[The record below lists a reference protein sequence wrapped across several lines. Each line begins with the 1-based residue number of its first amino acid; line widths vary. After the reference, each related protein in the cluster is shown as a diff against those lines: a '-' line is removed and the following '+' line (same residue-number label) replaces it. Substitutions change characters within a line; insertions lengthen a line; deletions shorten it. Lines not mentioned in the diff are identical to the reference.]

1 MVTSSR
7 TSTLP
12 AGRYSTSTTTDR
24 RGTRRSGAGLFTG
37 AIVATA
43 ALLGMLGQLCHASD
57 TDTAA
62 DLLLMNGR
70 VYTVTADQPWVGAMA
85 VKGGKIL
92 ATGSAEDM
100 NSYRGEQTR
109 VIDLDGKMVMP
120 GIIDAHLHPAWGG
133 IKEVFQCNFAFTATP
148 EEIAA
153 IISKCVAEQTDSQW
167 IIGGQ
172 WTSDFFVDN
181 PMPSPRLW
189 LDKVSGDKA
198 VILTDDSG
206 HNHWANSR
214 ALELIGINADS
225 KDPPGGKIGR
235 EADGSTPNGILEEA
249 FMLVR
254 KSIPEWTIEQ
264 QVRGAEYAVQTANR
278 FGITGMKDASATAP
292 EAEAFYRL
300 DQAGK
305 LTANVATALTLEK
318 KGALSEADIAEYVR
332 MRSQF
337 QSPHVHTNFAKI
349 FLDGV
354 PTASRTA
361 AVLEPYVP
369 LHKDDPPNYGSMHLE
384 PEQLAE
390 AVTELDRR
398 GFTVK
403 IHAAAD
409 RSARAALDAIE
420 RARKVNGDSGLR
432 HEIAHAEFIAEVDI
446 PRFASLNAVADF
458 SPYIWFPSPI
468 TDSIKG
474 AMGERGNYFW
484 PARKLLDS
492 GAPMLVGSDWP
503 SAVPDM
509 NPWTG
514 MEALITRADPLGKYP
529 GTLWAEQ
536 AISLEEAL
544 ELFTL
549 AGARALKI
557 DAQTGSLAPGKSA
570 DFIVLQD
577 NLFEIPVERISDTRV
592 QMTFFE
598 GELVYRDEASGDNTA
613 P

>member
-12 AGRYSTSTTTDR
+12 GGRYSTSTPTDR
-24 RGTRRSGAGLFTG
+24 HGSRPTGTGLFTA

-43 ALLGMLGQLCHASD
+43 ALLGTLGQLCHAGD
-57 TDTAA
+57 TDATA
-62 DLLLMNGR
+62 DLLLLNGR
-70 VYTVTADQPWVGAMA
+70 VYTVTADQPWVEAMA
-85 VKGGKIL
+85 VKDGKIL
-92 ATGSAEDM
+92 ATGSGADLG
-100 NSYRGEQTR
+100 NYRGGQTQ

-133 IKEVFQCNFAFTATP
+133 IKDVFQCNFAFTATP

-153 IISKCVAEQTDSQW
+153 IISQCVAAQTDSQW

-172 WTSDFFVDN
+172 WTSNFFVEN
-181 PMPSPRLW
+181 PMPSPRQW

-214 ALELIGINADS
+214 ALQLIGIDENS
-225 KDPPGGKIGR
+225 EDPPGGKIGR
-235 EADGSTPNGILEEA
+235 EAGTKIPNGVLEEA
-249 FMLVR
+249 FQLVR
-254 KSIPEWTIEQ
+254 KSIPEWTPEQ
-264 QVRGAEYAVQTANR
+264 HVRGAQYAVEAANR
-278 FGITGMKDASATAP
+278 FGITGMKDASASPQEVA
-292 EAEAFYRL
+292 AFYQL
-300 DQAGK
+300 DAEGK
-305 LTANVATALTLEK
+305 LTVNVASALSLDK
-318 KGALSEADIAEYVR
+318 KGALGDANIAEYEKLR
-332 MRSQF
+332 EQY
-337 QSPHVHTNFAKI
+337 QSPHVHTNFVKI

-369 LHKDDPPNYGSMHLE
+369 LHKDDPPNYGSMHLD
-384 PEQLAE
+384 PQRLAD

-403 IHAAAD
+403 IHAAGD
-409 RSARAALDAIE
+409 RSARAALDAIQQ
-420 RARKVNGDSGLR
+420 ARKKNGDSGLR
-432 HEIAHAEFIAEVDI
+432 HEIAHAEFISEQDI

-468 TDSIKG
+468 TDSIVD
-474 AMGERGNYFW
+474 AVGEKGNYFW
-484 PARKLLDS
+484 PARALLDS

-514 MEALITRADPLGKYP
+514 MEALVTRGDPQGQYP
-529 GTLWAEQ
+529 GTLWKEQ
-536 AISLEEAL
+536 AISLAEAL

-549 AGARALKI
+549 SGARALKLEQ
-557 DAQTGSLAPGKSA
+557 QTGSLQPGKSA

-598 GELVYRDEASGDNTA
+598 GELVYSDTGAGQ

>member
-1 MVTSSR
+1 MDKPGSRQAATGPLSS
-7 TSTLP
+7 
-12 AGRYSTSTTTDR
+12 AVV
-24 RGTRRSGAGLFTG
+24 
-37 AIVATA
+37 IA
-43 ALLGMLGQLCHASD
+43 ALWLGTLGQLCHAGNTED
-57 TDTAA
+57 PA
-62 DLLLMNGR
+62 DLLLLDGR
-70 VYTVTADQPWVGAMA
+70 VYTLTADQPWAEAIA
-85 VKGGKIL
+85 VRDGKIL
-92 ATGSAEDM
+92 ATGSGEEI

-120 GIIDAHLHPAWGG
+120 GIIDAHVHPAWGG
-133 IKEVFQCNFAFTATP
+133 IKEVFQCNFPFTATP
-148 EEIAA
+148 DDIAG

-172 WTSDFFVDN
+172 WTSDFFVAN

-214 ALELIGINADS
+214 ALQLMGIDENSD
-225 KDPPGGKIGR
+225 DPAGGKIGR
-235 EADGSTPNGILEEA
+235 EAGTRTPNGVLEEA
-249 FMLVR
+249 FLLV
-254 KSIPEWTIEQ
+254 KQSIPEWTSEQ
-264 QVRGAEYAVQTANR
+264 HVRGAQYAVETANR
-278 FGITGMKDASATAP
+278 FGITGMKDASASPP
-292 EAEAFYRL
+292 EVAAFYQL
-300 DQAGK
+300 DRAGK
-305 LTANVATALTLEK
+305 LTVNVATALSLDSN
-318 KGALSEADIAEYVR
+318 GALSDADIAEYVKLR
-332 MRSQF
+332 EQF
-337 QSPHVHTNFAKI
+337 ESPHVHTNFVKI

-403 IHAAAD
+403 IHAAGD

-420 RARKVNGDSGLR
+420 QARKKNGDSGLR
-432 HEIAHAEFIAEVDI
+432 HEIAHAEFISGEDL
-446 PRFASLNAVADF
+446 PRFASLNVVADF

-468 TDSIKG
+468 TDSIVG
-474 AMGERGNYFW
+474 AVGEKGNYFW
-484 PARKLLDS
+484 PARDLLDS
-492 GAPMLVGSDWP
+492 GAPMLAGSDWP

-514 MEALITRADPLGKYP
+514 MEALITRSDPHGEYP
-529 GTLWAEQ
+529 GTLWKEQ
-536 AISLEEAL
+536 AISLAEAL

-549 AGARALKI
+549 SGARALKLEQ
-557 DAQTGSLAPGKSA
+557 QTGSLQAGKSA

-577 NLFEIPVERISDTRV
+577 NLFEIPVERISDTKV

-598 GELVYRDEASGDNTA
+598 GELVYRDEAAGETSA